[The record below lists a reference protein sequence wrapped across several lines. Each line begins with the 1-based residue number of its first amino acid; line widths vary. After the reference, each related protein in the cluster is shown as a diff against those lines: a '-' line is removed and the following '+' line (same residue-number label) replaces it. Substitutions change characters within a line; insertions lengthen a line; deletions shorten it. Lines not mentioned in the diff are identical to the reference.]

1 MESDME
7 FRNTLPREVD
17 DHPDSGMPRQL
28 RTRADND
35 PILSRQEADV
45 AGLGRAGAVYG
56 ESGREGTYHETSPHA
71 LRLCPGCRL
80 GGFRRRRR
88 DAVAASD
95 GQARNGRSAWHR

>member
-1 MESDME
+1 ME

-56 ESGREGTYHETSPHA
+56 ESDADPNRDDQADVHA
-71 LRLCPGCRL
+71 GAEP
-80 GGFRRRRR
+80 
-88 DAVAASD
+88 V
-95 GQARNGRSAWHR
+95 